1 MIARIPRLVNSASM
15 MRTTGEEGQGRGG
28 TAPPPRRGFVAPAIS
43 RPWLASNRSTES
55 GNAIER
61 GRGG

>member
-28 TAPPPRRGFVAPAIS
+28 LLLRRGEDSLLPRLVVRGS
-43 RPWLASNRSTES
+43 RQTDRPSRGMRSRE
-55 GNAIER
+55 
-61 GRGG
+61 GRG